1 MDFYDDLADTYNEMT
16 DLDARADNIRAF
28 IKRIKARYQ
37 PKSALDVACG
47 TGMHAVVMSQM
58 DIHAVGADLSPAMLE
73 KAKELAQKNAT
84 QVEWINTPMQDL
96 PAHLNEKFDLILCL
110 GNSIPH
116 LLTADDLNTTIS
128 GFAQLLHPSGVL
140 LIQLLNYHKILKHKE
155 RVVAI
160 TRSGDNEYIRFYDFL
175 PELIQFNLLKI
186 TSQAQQLQHKL
197 TSTPLFPYT
206 AATLTTPLH
215 QHNFTTINTY
225 ADLNFNRFDE
235 DESPN
240 LVIEAYR

>member
-1 MDFYDDLADTYNEMT
+1 MDFYDDLADQYNEMT
-16 DLDARADNIRAF
+16 DLDSRAENIRGF
-28 IKRIKARYQ
+28 IKRIKERYQ

-73 KAKELAQKNAT
+73 KAKELAHEKDVQI
-84 QVEWINTPMQDL
+84 QWINTPMQDL
-96 PAHLNEKFDLILCL
+96 PAHLDEKFDLILCL

-116 LLTADDLNTTIS
+116 LLTPDDLSTTIS
-128 GFAQLLHPSGVL
+128 GCAQLLNPKGAL
-140 LIQLLNYHKILKHKE
+140 LIQLLNYHKILKAKE
-155 RVVAI
+155 RIVAI
-160 TRSGDNEYIRFYDFL
+160 TRSGDTEYIRFYDFL
-175 PELIQFNLLKI
+175 PELIQFNLLTI
-186 TSQAQQLQHKL
+186 NSQNQHKL

-206 AATLTTPLH
+206 AATLTNSLR
-215 QHNFTTINTY
+215 QHNFATINTY

-240 LVIEAYR
+240 LVIEAHL